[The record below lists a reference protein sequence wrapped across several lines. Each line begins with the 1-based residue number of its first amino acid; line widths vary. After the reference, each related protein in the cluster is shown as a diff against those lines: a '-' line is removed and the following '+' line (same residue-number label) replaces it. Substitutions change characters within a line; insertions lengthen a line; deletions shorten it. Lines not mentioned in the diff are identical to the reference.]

1 MEFSLQT
8 QFYMSYGVFAGVT
21 VILVIWLIILCYS
34 VEKMRKTT
42 RSATKKLQMQLDEM
56 NTPKEEES
64 KPE

>member
-8 QFYMSYGVFAGVT
+8 QFYISYGVFAGVT

-34 VEKMRKTT
+34 VEKMRKT
-42 RSATKKLQMQLDEM
+42 SNGVTKQLQTQLKEIKTAKNDEA
-56 NTPKEEES
+56 